1 MGDSGLSVLQV
12 GIFDQEIFTP
22 LKNKSKIARAP
33 ISAGFKQDVR
43 ALRAINPQQKVKNT
57 ISPRTELRGVYAG
70 GRTGANSSS
79 GGTFA
84 PSPMHVIITPSR
96 MVGMWNT
103 ENASP
108 SVFQRGMLM

>member
-1 MGDSGLSVLQV
+1 MGDSGLSILQV

-22 LKNKSKIARAP
+22 LKNKGKIARAP
-33 ISAGFKQDVR
+33 ISSGFKQDVR

-57 ISPRTELRGVYAG
+57 ISPRTELRGVYEG
-70 GRTGANSSS
+70 GRTGAN
-79 GGTFA
+79 GGPFA
-84 PSPMHVIITPSR
+84 PSPMHVTITPSR
-96 MVGMWNT
+96 MVGMWNS